1 MFAPID
7 YVYQSTIE
15 AGSTMEVMKW
25 LVIWAIPGAIIQL
38 VGGEHQTGILFAT
51 GFLVGW
57 TEAGVVIIIAILIRA
72 AVVHNHPERDSIF
85 AILGAGALVGS
96 ALRDFATSMLGLFKK

>member
-15 AGSTMEVMKW
+15 AGSTIEVMKW
-25 LVIWAIPGAIIQL
+25 LAIWAIPGALIQML
-38 VGGEHQTGILFAT
+38 GGNHQAGILFAT

-57 TEAGVVIIIAILIRA
+57 TEAGFVIIIAITIRA
-72 AVVHNHPERDSIF
+72 VAIHKHPERDSIF
-85 AILGAGALVGS
+85 AILGAGSLVGC
-96 ALRDFATSMLGLFKK
+96 ALRDYSTSMLGLFKQ

>member
-1 MFAPID
+1 MARNMGHPGGD
-7 YVYQSTIE
+7 YPTRWGRTSDRYSFRN
-15 AGSTMEVMKW
+15 W
-25 LVIWAIPGAIIQL
+25 
-38 VGGEHQTGILFAT
+38 ILSW
-51 GFLVGW
+51 W

-72 AVVHNHPERDSIF
+72 AVVHNHPERGSIF